1 MNAPFNWPEE
11 AIADLRKF
19 KAEGWSA
26 TQIARHLS
34 AEYRHVI
41 SRNSVIG
48 KCIRMGIPTMSRDA
62 VAATVKATSPR
73 RRIKPEKTPK
83 ERVDA
88 DAIRARRAADLLHTA
103 KEEEKARKAAVVVPI
118 RPARQHPDE
127 LAVAPCCLEALT
139 FSSCRWPL
147 ERTTDKGEVLFCA
160 NEKAEG
166 RVYCEGH
173 AKRAFV
179 KTQSPEQKRAAQLER
194 ERNRDAA
201 RAAGR
206 TNSFFG
212 LGQAK
217 RLA

>member
-1 MNAPFNWPEE
+1 MNAPFNWPEA

-19 KAEGWSA
+19 RAEGLSA
-26 TQIARHLS
+26 SQIAKRLS

-48 KCIRMGIPTMSRDA
+48 KCMRLGIPGMSKDA
-62 VAATVKATSPR
+62 VTATVKATHAR
-73 RRIKPEKTPK
+73 RAVKPAKTPK

-88 DAIRARRAADLLHTA
+88 DAIRERRAADLLRVA
-103 KEEEKARKAAVVVPI
+103 REEEEARKAAVVVPI

-127 LAVAPCCLEALT
+127 IAVAPCCLEALT

-179 KTQSPEQKRAAQLER
+179 KTQTPEQKRAAQLER

-212 LGQAK
+212 IGQAK